1 MFVVGKQP
9 ALVAFGL
16 QLVFGT
22 EAVGTGEFAAEPAV
36 VRTVSNYLH
45 SSKLWEQY
53 FPKLQLLIAVAAFVI
68 VVIGL

>member
-1 MFVVGKQP
+1 M
-9 ALVAFGL
+9 
-16 QLVFGT
+16 FGT

-36 VRTVSNYLH
+36 VKTVSNYLH
-45 SSKLWEQY
+45 SSKLWEQC